1 MRWRAWFAA
10 HTVLDMSPAN
20 AEYRSDTP
28 LPEYTLTRRA
38 RMRNIRMRVVPP
50 TGEVKV
56 SAPYGVSRHAIEV
69 FVASKAAWIALQQER
84 VCEQEP
90 PLAPGPQATALD
102 VQLWQW
108 LEELLP
114 LWCDRIGVEQPH
126 VTLRIMRTRWGS
138 CRKASGRIT
147 LNTELGRRGFESTEY
162 VLVHELCHLIELNHG
177 PHFYALMDLHLP
189 DWRERKAQL
198 RPL

>member
-1 MRWRAWFAA
+1 
-10 HTVLDMSPAN
+10 MSPTN

-38 RMRNIRMRVVPP
+38 RMRSIRMRVEAPS
-50 TGEVKV
+50 GEVKV
-56 SAPYGVSRHAIEV
+56 SAPYGVSRYEIDQ
-69 FVASKAAWIALQQER
+69 FVASKAAWVALRREEIR
-84 VCEQEP
+84 EQEP
-90 PLAPGPQATALD
+90 PLAPGPQAAMLD
-102 VQLWQW
+102 LQLWEW

-114 LWCDRIGVEQPH
+114 MWSRRIGVEQPH

-147 LNTELGRRGFESTEY
+147 LNTELGRRGYDLAEY

-177 PHFYALMDLHLP
+177 AGFYALMDRHLP
-189 DWRERKAQL
+189 DWRERKARL
-198 RPL
+198 DPL

>member
-1 MRWRAWFAA
+1 MRGRTWFAT
-10 HTVLDMSPAN
+10 HTVLDMSPTN
-20 AEYRSDTP
+20 AEYRSEPP

-38 RMRNIRMRVVPP
+38 RMRTIRMRVLPP

-56 SAPYGVSRHAIEV
+56 SAPYGVSRYEIDK
-69 FVASKAAWIALQQER
+69 FVASKAAWVALRREEIS
-84 VCEQEP
+84 EQEP
-90 PLAPGPQATALD
+90 PLAPGAQAGLLD
-102 VQLWQW
+102 LQLWEW

-114 LWCDRIGVEQPH
+114 MWSRRIGVEQPH

-147 LNTELGRRGFESTEY
+147 LNTELGRRGYDLTEY

-177 PHFYALMDLHLP
+177 PGFYGLMDMHLP
-189 DWRERKAQL
+189 DWRERKARL
-198 RPL
+198 DPL